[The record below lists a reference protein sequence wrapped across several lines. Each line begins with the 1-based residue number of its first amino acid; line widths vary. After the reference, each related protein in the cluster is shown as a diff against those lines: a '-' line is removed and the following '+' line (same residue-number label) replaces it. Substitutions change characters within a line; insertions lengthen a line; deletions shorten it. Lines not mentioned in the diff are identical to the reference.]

1 MSFLGG
7 KEGRDEN
14 KKSICK
20 LDFSTK
26 GLVVKYLSKWIYC
39 RDRSPD
45 LTGIKGVFAAELV

>member
-1 MSFLGG
+1 MSFFGG

-26 GLVVKYLSKWIYC
+26 GLVVKYLSKQIYC
-39 RDRSPD
+39 RACSPD